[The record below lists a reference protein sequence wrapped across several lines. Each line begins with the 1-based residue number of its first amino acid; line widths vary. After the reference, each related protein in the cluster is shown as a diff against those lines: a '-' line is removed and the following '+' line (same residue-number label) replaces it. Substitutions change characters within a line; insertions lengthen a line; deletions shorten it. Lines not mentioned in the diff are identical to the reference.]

1 MEGYLN
7 IINSRIND
15 LVQISI
21 QERKN
26 NGLGVLF
33 MDFTDKLKLNC
44 YFLKIDDK
52 QFPPQLRTQI
62 IDRYE
67 NSPKSIIYFNVYDEN
82 ISEIVEIDLD
92 KNSNFHNSLT
102 KTNDDNNEGDDNNNN
117 SNDNNNNDSIE
128 DDNHNKNEN
137 ENQEN

>member
-7 IINSRIND
+7 IINNRIND

-33 MDFTDKLKLNC
+33 MDFTDKSNLNC
-44 YFLKIDDK
+44 HFLKIDDEN
-52 QFPPQLRTQI
+52 FPKDLQSQI
-62 IDRYE
+62 IERYE
-67 NSPKSIIYFNVYDEN
+67 NSPESIIYFNVYDEN

-92 KNSNFHNSLT
+92 KNSNFHSKLNEDVENAS
-102 KTNDDNNEGDDNNNN
+102 TN
-117 SNDNNNNDSIE
+117 
-128 DDNHNKNEN
+128 
-137 ENQEN
+137 

>member
-7 IINSRIND
+7 VLNNRIND

-33 MDFTDKLKLNC
+33 MNFTDKLKLDC
-44 YFLKIDDK
+44 YFLKIDDEN
-52 QFPPQLRTQI
+52 FPTTLRDQI
-62 IDRYE
+62 IERYK
-67 NSPKSIIYFNVYDEN
+67 NSPNSIIYFNIYDEN

-92 KNSNFHNSLT
+92 KNSNYHDSL
-102 KTNDDNNEGDDNNNN
+102 KKSIDNEKSIDNVENN
-117 SNDNNNNDSIE
+117 
-128 DDNHNKNEN
+128 
-137 ENQEN
+137 

>member
-44 YFLKIDDK
+44 YFLKIDDEK
-52 QFPPQLRTQI
+52 FPPQLRAQV

-82 ISEIVEIDLD
+82 ISEILEIDLD
-92 KNSNFHNSLT
+92 KNSNFHTSLT
-102 KTNDDNNEGDDNNNN
+102 
-117 SNDNNNNDSIE
+117 NDNNNNNDNN
-128 DDNHNKNEN
+128 DNDNNNNNDNDKNNNDNDNHN
-137 ENQEN
+137 QEN

>member
-7 IINSRIND
+7 VLNNRIND

-33 MDFTDKLKLNC
+33 MDFTDKLKLDC
-44 YFLKIDDK
+44 YFLKIDD
-52 QFPPQLRTQI
+52 QSFPITLRDQI
-62 IDRYE
+62 IERYK
-67 NSPKSIIYFNVYDEN
+67 NSPNSIIYFNIYDEN

-92 KNSNFHNSLT
+92 KNSNYHETL
-102 KTNDDNNEGDDNNNN
+102 KK
-117 SNDNNNNDSIE
+117 SNDNEKSINNV
-128 DDNHNKNEN
+128 EN
-137 ENQEN
+137 N

>member
-44 YFLKIDDK
+44 YFLKIDDEK
-52 QFPPQLRTQI
+52 FPPQLQAQV

-82 ISEIVEIDLD
+82 ISEILEIDLD

-102 KTNDDNNEGDDNNNN
+102 KTNDNNNDG
-117 SNDNNNNDSIE
+117 NDNNYNKDNDNNDN
-128 DDNHNKNEN
+128 D
-137 ENQEN
+137 NQEN

>member
-33 MDFTDKLKLNC
+33 MDFTDKLKLK
-44 YFLKIDDK
+44 LL
-52 QFPPQLRTQI
+52 FP
-62 IDRYE
+62 
-67 NSPKSIIYFNVYDEN
+67 
-82 ISEIVEIDLD
+82 
-92 KNSNFHNSLT
+92 
-102 KTNDDNNEGDDNNNN
+102 
-117 SNDNNNNDSIE
+117 
-128 DDNHNKNEN
+128 
-137 ENQEN
+137 

>member
-44 YFLKIDDK
+44 YFLKIDDEK
-52 QFPPQLRTQI
+52 FPPQLQAQV

-102 KTNDDNNEGDDNNNN
+102 KTNDNNNDG
-117 SNDNNNNDSIE
+117 NDNNYNKDNDNNDN
-128 DDNHNKNEN
+128 D
-137 ENQEN
+137 NQEN

>member
-7 IINSRIND
+7 IINNRIND
-15 LVQISI
+15 LVKISI

-33 MDFTDKLKLNC
+33 MDFTDKSNLNC
-44 YFLKIDDK
+44 YFLKIDDEH
-52 QFPPQLRTQI
+52 FPKDLQSQI
-62 IDRYE
+62 IERYE

-92 KNSNFHNSLT
+92 KNSNFHSKQTEDVDNAS
-102 KTNDDNNEGDDNNNN
+102 TN
-117 SNDNNNNDSIE
+117 
-128 DDNHNKNEN
+128 
-137 ENQEN
+137 